1 MAADP
6 GHCWIWAPLEL
17 AHDQDVELAQTGLVS
32 AGWPDGV
39 GVATPPPRA
48 PRTALVLG
56 FVTACH
62 GWARDSRLGVR
73 LAWAKREVLLAVGVC
88 PRCAGTPWGLPYR
101 DVSRV

>member
-73 LAWAKREVLLAVGVC
+73 LAWA
-88 PRCAGTPWGLPYR
+88 
-101 DVSRV
+101 